1 MPSNETLIKLIYF
14 NHIILR
20 FRLYDIIYILLIRI
34 FNYDIIQHSMA
45 KSGFPGK
52 IDPFAYKNLPQ
63 FLSNGFLWYKNT
75 HSFQSHLV
83 VFHFAKAFLISMKT
97 RLPMKISNQFFHQQ
111 WNCFQEYHVL
121 TLALHTTYFPVLLP
135 TDPSIKSY
143 SSGTN
148 KRYGPYPV
156 GWHTV
161 WTLKNWKLL
170 TSDSDEFIVMKESER
185 ISIISLWGTNGKYLI
200 SDGTIKMMLL
210 TKGL

>member
-1 MPSNETLIKLIYF
+1 
-14 NHIILR
+14 
-20 FRLYDIIYILLIRI
+20 
-34 FNYDIIQHSMA
+34 
-45 KSGFPGK
+45 
-52 IDPFAYKNLPQ
+52 
-63 FLSNGFLWYKNT
+63 
-75 HSFQSHLV
+75 
-83 VFHFAKAFLISMKT
+83 
-97 RLPMKISNQFFHQQ
+97 MKISNQFFHQQ

-210 TKGL
+210 TKGLWPIKRQHLKTRLNFLRLLWKLLWHTRGQSLVL